1 VLQSVVLQSAV
12 LGRLLHAAA
21 PHSLYVASSGIKLSF
36 WCGSGN
42 SQLLTKVATPVFR
55 EDLVPHVVLQ
65 RDALQCF
72 THAQMHLYTHTHAHT
87 HAHTRTH
94 IHTHTHAYAHTH
106 AHAHTRTRKHTHHT
120 PVHPHALSPG
130 NSHFLAKVATSVFKE
145 ASCSSRLFVVLRYNA
160 SHTHKCTHTNAHTHT
175 RKCKHAQH
183 ARSSPCTLPRQH
195 SCVLQC

>member
-130 NSHFLAKVATSVFKE
+130 NTAV
-145 ASCSSRLFVVLRYNA
+145 SSSAEKAFDF
-160 SHTHKCTHTNAHTHT
+160 CIAHI
-175 RKCKHAQH
+175 
-183 ARSSPCTLPRQH
+183 PLH
-195 SCVLQC
+195 SLLWRVCVLDSARTCSHYS